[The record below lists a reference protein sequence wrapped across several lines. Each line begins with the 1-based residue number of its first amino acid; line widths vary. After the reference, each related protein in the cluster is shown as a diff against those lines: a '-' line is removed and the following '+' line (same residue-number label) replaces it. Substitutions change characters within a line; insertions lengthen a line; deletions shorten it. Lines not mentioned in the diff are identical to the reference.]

1 MSSSSDQTRR
11 LVNESLTSI
20 KHVFEDDTESSLAK
34 IDSIRQINTANT
46 LQYIKKEEELKNL
59 ATKIERISDTSMCD
73 FGLCNVGW
81 VTN

>member
-1 MSSSSDQTRR
+1 MSSSSDHTRK

-20 KHVFEDDTESSLAK
+20 KHVFEDDTETSLAK

-59 ATKIERISDTSMCD
+59 ATKIERISDTSESNICFFDLVM
-73 FGLCNVGW
+73 VY
-81 VTN
+81 